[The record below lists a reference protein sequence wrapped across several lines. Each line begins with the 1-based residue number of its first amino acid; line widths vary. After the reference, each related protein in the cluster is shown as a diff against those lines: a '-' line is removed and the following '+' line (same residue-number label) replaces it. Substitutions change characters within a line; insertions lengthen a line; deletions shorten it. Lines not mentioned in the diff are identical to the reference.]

1 VSNGAVTNR
10 ENVSISV
17 LGWVP
22 EGGRGLV
29 RDLRVRW
36 ALEEAEIPYSVRKLE
51 FLAPRSPEY
60 LAEHPFG
67 QVPVYRDGE
76 VSLFESGAIV
86 LHIAEKSEAL
96 LPRDAQERARA
107 ISWIFAALSSV
118 ELSTWP
124 YATLG
129 VFFAGQDWVQEA
141 KPGFEANAR
150 SRLER
155 VAAYLGDKEWLEDRF
170 TAGDLMM
177 VTVLRVVART
187 GILGEFPTLA
197 AYQARGEAR
206 PAFKRA
212 LAAQLAD
219 FEDRPA
225 AA

>member
-1 VSNGAVTNR
+1 MANR
-10 ENVSISV
+10 DDVSISV
-17 LGWVP
+17 LAWVP

-36 ALEEAEIPYSVRKLE
+36 ALEEAGIPYTVRKLE
-51 FLAPRSPEY
+51 FLAPRSSEY

-67 QVPVYRDGE
+67 QVPAYRDGE

-86 LHIAEKSEAL
+86 LHIAEKSDAL
-96 LPRDAQERARA
+96 LPRNPQERAKA
-107 ISWIFAALSSV
+107 ISWMFAALSSV

-141 KPGFEANAR
+141 RPGFAANAR

-155 VAAYLGDKEWLEDRF
+155 LAAYLGDKEWLEGRF
-170 TAGDLMM
+170 SVGDLMM

-187 GILGEFPTLA
+187 GILAEFPTLA
-197 AYQARGEAR
+197 AYQARGEDR

-212 LAAQLAD
+212 LAAHLAD